1 LADLFEK
8 TSSSRTDRKF
18 SWMARTAFFPGSFDP
33 LTKGHVDV
41 MRGALGLAD
50 RLVVAIGVNPGKKP
64 LFSTE
69 ARVEMISEV
78 VATLTDEPERVTV
91 VSYEGLLVDAARK
104 AGADLIVRGIRDA
117 GDITAELRMAA
128 MNQDMSP
135 SLQTVFLPATP
146 KHRHISAT
154 LVRQVAEM
162 RGDVSA
168 FVPPPVAA
176 RLAEL
181 R

>member
-1 LADLFEK
+1 
-8 TSSSRTDRKF
+8 
-18 SWMARTAFFPGSFDP
+18 MARIAFFPGSFDP
-33 LTKGHVDV
+33 LTNGHVDV
-41 MRGALGLAD
+41 IRGALELAEH
-50 RLVVAIGVNPGKKP
+50 LVVAIGIHPRKKP

-69 ARVEMISEV
+69 ARVDMLNEV
-78 VATLTDEPERVTV
+78 IASMAPDPDS
-91 VSYEGLLVDAARK
+91 VSVIHYEGLLVDAARK
-104 AGADLIVRGIRDA
+104 AGASLIVRGLRDA
-117 GDITAELRMAA
+117 GDIAGELRMAA
-128 MNQDMSP
+128 MNQDLAP
-135 SLQTVFLPATP
+135 KLQTVFLPATP

-168 FVPPPVAA
+168 FVPAVVAA

>member
-1 LADLFEK
+1 
-8 TSSSRTDRKF
+8 
-18 SWMARTAFFPGSFDP
+18 MARTAFFPGSFDP
-33 LTKGHVDV
+33 LTNGHVDV
-41 MRGALGLAD
+41 IRGALDLAD
-50 RLVVAIGVNPGKKP
+50 RLVVAIGVHHGKKP
-64 LFSTE
+64 LFSAA

-78 VATLTDEPERVTV
+78 VAALAGGAERVTV
-91 VSYEGLLVDAARK
+91 MHYQGLLVDAARK

-117 GDITAELRMAA
+117 GDVTAELRMAA
-128 MNQDMSP
+128 MNRDLSP
-135 SLQTVFLPATP
+135 DLPTVFLPATP
-146 KHRHISAT
+146 KNRHISAT

-162 RGDVSA
+162 HGDVSA